1 MTLFHA
7 IVCVKQVP
15 DTTNIRIDPE
25 TGSLIRQGVPAILN
39 PYDEHAVAA
48 AVEWKRR
55 LNGKVTVLTMGPP
68 SAANALRECIEF
80 GADRGIL
87 LTARQFSGS
96 DTLATSFV
104 IAECI
109 RAVHQKD
116 PVDMVF
122 FGKQAIDGDTAQVG
136 PGVASRLG
144 WPISTYSTV
153 IREIQTEARFAVV
166 ERKTENWNEVLRL
179 TLPAVVT
186 CEKEIAETSFASLPD
201 LIRSLKYEPETWTAD
216 QPIVFDPAQ
225 IGLKGSPTMV
235 FRTGNPE
242 KHTAGDTIHVDEMGL
257 SQAVESALARLSA
270 TDAGSVILGGHS

>member
-1 MTLFHA
+1 MSLFHA

-39 PYDEHAVAA
+39 PYDVHAVAA

-55 LNGKVTVLTMGPP
+55 LKGKVTVITMGPP
-68 SAANALRECIEF
+68 AAANALRECIEF

-109 RAVHQKD
+109 RSVHAKD
-116 PVDMVF
+116 PVDIVF

-136 PGVASRLG
+136 PGVASRLE
-144 WPISTYSTV
+144 WPLSTYSTV
-153 IREIQTEARFAVV
+153 IREIQVDGRFAIV

-179 TLPAVVT
+179 TLPAVIT
-186 CEKEIAETSFASLPD
+186 CEKEIAEPSFASLPD
-201 LIRSLKYEPETWTAD
+201 LMRSLKYEPEAWSAE
-216 QPIVFDPAQ
+216 QPIAFDPAQ

-235 FRTGNPE
+235 FRTGTPE
-242 KHTAGDTIHVDEMGL
+242 KHAVGEIVHVDEVGL
-257 SQAVESALARLSA
+257 AQAVENAMTHLLA
-270 TDAGSVILGGHS
+270 TDAGSVLSGGQS